1 MNPNAAA
8 KFHRFGK
15 VGKVVLTILSV
26 LSIIASIGLCVA
38 TIYVAALPKDA
49 VKVAV
54 VQGAEFQ
61 VNQDCFDEIWNIIA
75 DSAAFAVSEDSAVV
89 SSQMNLPMALPE
101 NQPMDSKI
109 QFFNQKYSKAQL
121 YTRGNTKVVEAQS
134 DQTLYCSSDL
144 VMVCLFWT
152 LLMLSVTVAIFLLR
166 TLFVTLTRCDSPF
179 RPELVQKLHRFGWAL
194 LPVALL
200 SSISRSLSNASLSAG
215 QGTCVTVDWGVLL
228 AFVVTLCLVTVFRYG
243 VQLQQESDETL

>member
-8 KFHRFGK
+8 KIHRFGK

-26 LSIIASIGLCVA
+26 LSIIASIG
-38 TIYVAALPKDA
+38 
-49 VKVAV
+49 
-54 VQGAEFQ
+54 
-61 VNQDCFDEIWNIIA
+61 
-75 DSAAFAVSEDSAVV
+75 
-89 SSQMNLPMALPE
+89 
-101 NQPMDSKI
+101 
-109 QFFNQKYSKAQL
+109 
-121 YTRGNTKVVEAQS
+121 
-134 DQTLYCSSDL
+134 
-144 VMVCLFWT
+144 
-152 LLMLSVTVAIFLLR
+152 
-166 TLFVTLTRCDSPF
+166 LFVTLTRCDSPF

-200 SSISRSLSNASLSAG
+200 SSISRSLSNAFLSAG